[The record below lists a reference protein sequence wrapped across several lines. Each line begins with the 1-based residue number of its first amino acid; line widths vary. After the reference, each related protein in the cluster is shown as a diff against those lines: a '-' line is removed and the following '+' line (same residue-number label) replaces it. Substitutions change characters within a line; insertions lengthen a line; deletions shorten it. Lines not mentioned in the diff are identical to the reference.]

1 MNTFIGTAMKGQRRS
16 KEAKW
21 VGQKGDLKPKTKAPF
36 LEPDLYD
43 YEGKHFVNV
52 CTIMKMKKRLLENL
66 DLQYMHTY
74 LYIHI
79 CMSMSEYEHVW
90 IFVYYYISIYVGAE
104 FDEDEEAANVQK
116 AKEQERSGP
125 LNAVA
130 GFRYDAF
137 YIAFVYLV
145 TND

>member
-1 MNTFIGTAMKGQRRS
+1 MGTCIYNIYIYMYTYIYMHTYPSIYMHIFMYNYIYMNTFIGTAMKGQRRS

-79 CMSMSEYEHVW
+79 CMSMSEYEHV
-90 IFVYYYISIYVGAE
+90 
-104 FDEDEEAANVQK
+104 
-116 AKEQERSGP
+116 
-125 LNAVA
+125 
-130 GFRYDAF
+130 
-137 YIAFVYLV
+137 
-145 TND
+145 